1 MGWLE
6 DIEEVVEIAA
16 VEAVVD
22 NGYGRGY
29 NRGPHLGIDMRDGDL
44 VEDFGNGI
52 GIDLSTDQIEFE
64 AGNSGLN
71 W

>member
-16 VEAVVD
+16 IESVVG
-22 NGYGRGY
+22 NNYGSRY
-29 NRGPHLGIDMRDGDL
+29 SRGPHIGIDMGNGDL
-44 VEDFGNGI
+44 VEDFGNGM
-52 GIDLSTDQIEFE
+52 GIDLQNGDIEFE